1 MSNTYTNI
9 LSEEYLLGALL
20 LDPESVIMTLRGD
33 GIDQASFTTKDNQRI
48 WTMANRLY
56 NDGRIHSIEVMDIE
70 PDVLGSHEGKELA
83 ATIWRLRDKCLGL
96 SHIKQHVE
104 TVKAYKATRMTREAS
119 SAAIASIEQGAEA
132 ESVIAGLQDKL
143 NDALLQ
149 LKSSKPWKTTEEIT
163 EEMVNIIETA
173 NRPELQT
180 GVSSGI
186 QSIDHHTGGLDKEQ
200 LWVVAAPSSCGK
212 TMLMMQVAQSFLN
225 QGKSVLAYSFETSA
239 GKLGIRSL
247 ANGMSIRGNAL
258 LARQGEKLTKSDIGR
273 IKTGISELNQANNLT
288 ICDNY
293 DLTLD
298 SMMASAAQRKKLGF
312 DIDLIVVDYIQL
324 VSVMG
329 QGKSREQEVAEI
341 SRGLKK
347 MAKQH
352 GCPVITASQLNEEGR
367 TRESRAIVNDADVLL
382 TIDPED
388 EKVVI
393 SKNREGERGVG
404 LSLRMNGQ
412 YQRFEEYN

>member
-56 NDGRIHSIEVMDIE
+56 DDGRIHSIEVMDIE

-96 SHIKQHVE
+96 SHVKQHIE

-132 ESVIAGLQDKL
+132 ETVIAGLQDKL

-186 QSIDHHTGGLDKEQ
+186 HSIDHHTGGLDKEQ

-273 IKTGISELNQANNLT
+273 IRTGISEMNQANNLT

-298 SMMASAAQRKKLGF
+298 SMMASASQRKKLGF

-352 GCPVITASQLNEEGR
+352 GCPVITASQLNEEGK
-367 TRESRAIVNDADVLL
+367 TRESRAIVNDSDVMLN
-382 TIDPED
+382 INPAE
-388 EKVVI
+388 EKVEI
-393 SKNREGERGVG
+393 FKNREGERGVA
-404 LSLRMNGQ
+404 LNLRMNGQ

>member
-1 MSNTYTNI
+1 
-9 LSEEYLLGALL
+9 
-20 LDPESVIMTLRGD
+20 
-33 GIDQASFTTKDNQRI
+33 
-48 WTMANRLY
+48 
-56 NDGRIHSIEVMDIE
+56 
-70 PDVLGSHEGKELA
+70 
-83 ATIWRLRDKCLGL
+83 
-96 SHIKQHVE
+96 
-104 TVKAYKATRMTREAS
+104 
-119 SAAIASIEQGAEA
+119 
-132 ESVIAGLQDKL
+132 
-143 NDALLQ
+143 
-149 LKSSKPWKTTEEIT
+149 
-163 EEMVNIIETA
+163 MVNIIETA

-273 IKTGISELNQANNLT
+273 IRTGISEMNQANNLA

-382 TIDPED
+382 AIDPE
-388 EKVVI
+388 EETVEI
-393 SKNREGERGVG
+393 QKNREGERFVR
-404 LSLRMNGQ
+404 LNLRMNGQ